1 MSIKPEDLTRTQVE
15 KILNKWGT
23 KAKLA
28 EIKKNPVSFYEKEG
42 IKHSHKTNSLAS
54 FVAKGLESGIRE
66 WDLKDFKKYTG
77 IAASMLRASTSNLN
91 VLRAT
96 FSKFKNLYRKHHS
109 EDDARYKSLKYTM
122 SLTPEENA
130 TWVKDGE
137 DALSKK
143 TTKQVVVSKSDIKRF
158 IEAVA
163 ENLSVNIVDKII
175 ICQISSGARL
185 IEILSKNVSKFVES
199 PRKKNIR
206 QIGTAKS
213 AEERVVEKPL
223 IGITPKQF
231 LQYIKDIRNTVK
243 DDASNVELTNMW
255 NSKVNKRIRQY
266 WEELGIK
273 LSESDKKQ
281 IGNSHGLRKMYV
293 NLAFLMR
300 KDKDMSKQVF
310 ISRYLGHK
318 SDVSKSAINYDS
330 IHVSRKKT
338 KKTKKTEE
346 KEPKEKKTK
355 RKKSVAI
362 SEKQKKFAR
371 IEKLLKAGKSSYKQ
385 MQDNGVSTY
394 MYSMYRKEKGLA
406 PPTRTTPS
414 KSVAEVAAELKK
426 DGKSPTYANLRAAGG
441 FTNAQIK
448 KYKDSQK

>member
-54 FVAKGLESGIRE
+54 FVAKGLSAGIQE
-66 WDLKDFKKYTG
+66 WDLEDFKKYTK
-77 IAASMLRASTSNLN
+77 IAADMLRASTSNLN

-96 FSKFKNLYRKHHS
+96 FSKFKNIYRKYHS

-175 ICQISSGARL
+175 ACQISSGARL
-185 IEILSKNVSKFVES
+185 IEILNRKVSKFVES

-231 LQYIKDIRNTVK
+231 LQYIKDIRGAVK
-243 DDASNVELTNMW
+243 DDASNAELTNLW
-255 NSKVNKRIRQY
+255 NSRVNARIRQY
-266 WEELGIK
+266 WNELGVK
-273 LSESDKKQ
+273 LSKDDIKE

-293 NLAFLMR
+293 NLAYSLR
-300 KDKDMSKQVF
+300 KEKNMSKQAF
-310 ISRYLGHK
+310 ISKHLGHA
-318 SDVSKSAINYDS
+318 SSVSKSAINYDS
-330 IHVSRKKT
+330 IRVSKSKKT
-338 KKTKKTEE
+338 TKKEE
-346 KEPKEKKTK
+346 QKKLEQKEPEKKRTVVLTDKEKKF
-355 RKKSVAI
+355 KK
-362 SEKQKKFAR
+362 
-371 IEKLLKAGKSSYKQ
+371 IEALIKAGKTSYRD
-385 MQDNGVSTY
+385 MQAAGVTTY
-394 MYSMYRKEKGLA
+394 MYSQFKKQKGLQTSERPA
-406 PPTRTTPS
+406 PAR
-414 KSVAEVAAELKK
+414 SVAQVAAELESQ
-426 DGKSPTYANLRAAGG
+426 GENLTYANFRRYG
-441 FTNAQIK
+441 FTNSQIK
-448 KYKDSQK
+448 KYKDSRQR